1 MKKYAPITAILLTGF
16 LLSCGDNQDEKQI
29 SETPAGSQSIQ
40 KELEQD
46 SGNYKEKKEIK
57 KPIEDTHVKI
67 TNTEDQLISKVW
79 QLPEVKALSDKIER
93 ESKGKRHLVGRIA
106 SQPSDDQEYYGISIA
121 EDNGEALATY
131 FEFRI
136 YPDKS
141 IYYYDPVEDQELS
154 LKEWRAQKK

>member
-1 MKKYAPITAILLTGF
+1 MKKHAPLTAILLTSL
-16 LLSCGDNQDEKQI
+16 LLSCGDNQEEKKI
-29 SETPAGSQSIQ
+29 NEIPVKSQTI
-40 KELEQD
+40 KEELKKD
-46 SGNYKEKKEIK
+46 SGNSKEKKETK
-57 KPIEDTHVKI
+57 KPKEDTHVKI

-79 QLPEVKALSDKIER
+79 QLPEVKDLSAKIER
-93 ESKGKRHLVGRIA
+93 ESKGKRHLVGRIS
-106 SQPSDDQEYYGISIA
+106 SQPSDDQEYYGVSVA